1 MGARELSLEAAR
13 GDGVAVL
20 QLTQGAQASGA
31 QDLDATRVVLA
42 ADAVDGH
49 APFGLAAAGGVR
61 LVVTV
66 VALAELASAIV
77 ETGELNEGSLDVGDR
92 RLLRFHH
99 LPMFPGVRGC
109 AQHGSAGTTPRY
121 SRAPPCTIQ
130 HESRANGQNTPRTG
144 PFDALMLNCE
154 RTACAPIARAAGQTC
169 TTCGGGGGASWRC
182 GTPCA
187 SRCRRSMRLSS
198 SAAASAASVRLSTR
212 CEGT

>member
-31 QDLDATRVVLA
+31 QDLDTTRVVLA

-77 ETGELNEGSLDVGDR
+77 ETGELRKGSLDVGDR
-92 RLLRFHH
+92 GLPVSYTH
-99 LPMFPGVRGC
+99 LTLP
-109 AQHGSAGTTPRY
+109 TTPY
-121 SRAPPCTIQ
+121 
-130 HESRANGQNTPRTG
+130 
-144 PFDALMLNCE
+144 
-154 RTACAPIARAAGQTC
+154 
-169 TTCGGGGGASWRC
+169 
-182 GTPCA
+182 
-187 SRCRRSMRLSS
+187 
-198 SAAASAASVRLSTR
+198 V
-212 CEGT
+212 